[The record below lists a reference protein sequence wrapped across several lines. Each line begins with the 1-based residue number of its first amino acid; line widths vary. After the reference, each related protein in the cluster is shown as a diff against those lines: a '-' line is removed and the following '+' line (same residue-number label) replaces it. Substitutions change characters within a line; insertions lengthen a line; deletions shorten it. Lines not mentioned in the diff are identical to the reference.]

1 MEQSNNY
8 PIYIFMLLIIIIII
22 LLLLTFLPLG
32 SSISK
37 TVQKIGPFS
46 LEEENN
52 HFSNKDFVNNSSV
65 AFQGFFYLEKL
76 QKTAITTSCSPT
88 DPSSLNCNTGRY
100 SLCEC
105 SGTNCSNCD
114 HKGFIRLINFND
126 IVTLELLGAP
136 DGGRQGKAS
145 IQLTIKTESS
155 GDIDNSGNSLNP
167 ELHAADTT
175 GASTTASNVY
185 IETFV
190 LPPVPFNKWF
200 MITINKEGRRFDI
213 YYNDTL
219 VLSKQ
224 TSTVLYHNPT
234 SNNITVGNN
243 NKYISGSSGYF
254 TLYNSVQSA
263 INISKQYHSFV
274 TTRGSPVFDENPPT
288 LALTDVSLDRLPSI
302 AGNVT
307 IPSICSSGDCITSP
321 SNPPASPLYEWQSSY
336 A

>member
-1 MEQSNNY
+1 
-8 PIYIFMLLIIIIII
+8 MLLVLIIIT
-22 LLLLTFLPLG
+22 LLILTFVPF

-37 TVQKIGPFS
+37 SVQKVGPYS
-46 LEEENN
+46 LEEETNQ
-52 HFSNKDFVNNSSV
+52 FSNKDFVNNSSV
-65 AFQGFFYLEKL
+65 SFQGFFYLEKL
-76 QKTAITTSCSPT
+76 QKTAVTTSCSPT

-105 SGTNCSNCD
+105 EGTNCSKCD
-114 HKGFIRLINFND
+114 HKGFIQLVNFNN
-126 IVTLELLGAP
+126 IVTLEVLGAP

-167 ELHAADTT
+167 ELHAADST
-175 GASTTASNVY
+175 GASNTTSILY
-185 IETFV
+185 IETFA
-190 LPPVPFNKWF
+190 LPPIPFNKWF

-219 VLSKQ
+219 VLSKH
-224 TSTVLYHNPT
+224 TSTVLYHNST
-234 SNNITVGNN
+234 SNNITVGNK

-254 TLYNSVQSA
+254 TLYNSIQSA
-263 INISKQYHSFV
+263 IDISKQYHSFV
-274 TTRGSPVFDENPPT
+274 NTRGSPVFNENPPT
-288 LALTDVSLDRLPSI
+288 LALTNVSLDRLPSLI
-302 AGNVT
+302 GNVSV
-307 IPSICSSGDCITSP
+307 PSICGSGDCITSP